1 MVNQI
6 SIYAENTKGA
16 MGKITALLAAENIDI
31 ETLMA
36 NDSAEFGII
45 RMLIPETERAV
56 QVLKKAGYL
65 VRTEQV
71 LSVEMKDQ
79 PGGLDAILK
88 DLQAGNINI
97 DYIYIS
103 YDRKPST
110 PMAIIRTQDISEVEL
125 CLQSYGHQM
134 R

>member
-1 MVNQI
+1 
-6 SIYAENTKGA
+6 

-103 YDRKPST
+103 YDRKTST

>member
-103 YDRKPST
+103 YDRKTST
-110 PMAIIRTQDISEVEL
+110 PMAIIRTQDISEVEY
-125 CLQSYGHQM
+125 CLKGYGHKM